1 MTKGMS
7 RGEEVFP
14 LAAIASLI
22 CMQMQQG
29 NVAAVDGCT
38 PACTRAGSCTVVQ
51 SIVLLFKDVHK

>member
-1 MTKGMS
+1 
-7 RGEEVFP
+7 
-14 LAAIASLI
+14 LI

-51 SIVLLFKDVHK
+51 SIVLLFKDVHKQLR